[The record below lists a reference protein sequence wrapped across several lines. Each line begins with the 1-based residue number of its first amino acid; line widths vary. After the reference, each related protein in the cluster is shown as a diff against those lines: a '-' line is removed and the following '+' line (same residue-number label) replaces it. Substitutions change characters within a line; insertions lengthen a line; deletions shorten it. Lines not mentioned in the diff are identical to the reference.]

1 MISIAI
7 VEDEEQEVA
16 RLKGYITQFAKERGE
31 ACNVEFVG
39 NGMDFISD
47 YKCIYDIVLMDIEMP
62 YLNGMEAAKK
72 LRLLDQDVVILFVT
86 NMAQYAIEGYAV
98 DALDFMVKP
107 VEYFNFKIKLQK
119 AIDYVKSHC
128 DRKLILKPRN
138 SMCRIS
144 IRDIMYV
151 EVLGHNLI
159 YHLREDEITVR
170 GQLTKLE
177 EELEP
182 YNFSRCNDCLLINLR
197 QVTGLS
203 TGYVSV
209 GEYKLPISRRRK
221 KTFLEALNNYLGG
234 GM

>member
-1 MISIAI
+1 
-7 VEDEEQEVA
+7 
-16 RLKGYITQFAKERGE
+16 
-31 ACNVEFVG
+31 
-39 NGMDFISD
+39 
-47 YKCIYDIVLMDIEMP
+47 
-62 YLNGMEAAKK
+62 
-72 LRLLDQDVVILFVT
+72 
-86 NMAQYAIEGYAV
+86 
-98 DALDFMVKP
+98 
-107 VEYFNFKIKLQK
+107 
-119 AIDYVKSHC
+119 
-128 DRKLILKPRN
+128 
-138 SMCRIS
+138 MCRIS